1 MRVREEG
8 FILKKAALPN
18 NLSLLLVLSWL
29 QLQVTIRATMLLL
42 FSLQQVY
49 VISSEVGLSPNLD
62 PRLDPRLDPGIF
74 GKISCRC
81 ETEQNVTF
89 SIICP

>member
-49 VISSEVGLSPNLD
+49 VISSEVGLSTNL
-62 PRLDPRLDPGIF
+62 
-74 GKISCRC
+74 
-81 ETEQNVTF
+81 E
-89 SIICP
+89 SIWTHVWIQESLEKLVIGVRQSKM